1 MMNWLNGPRE
11 DFIGARVGVDSGRH
25 FLDLQEECSG
35 CYNASVHQ
43 IIFNEISASELSA
56 IPTLEQLELINSF
69 QVDGAK
75 IEDGETAGAPFGVVE
90 RDGRRIFRYRSKD
103 YRIYFTTEDDK
114 IVVQRVLHTNSLRD
128 FLFRSG
134 MGNGSE
140 DQRLG
145 ESRSFWRL
153 IDEGEKAAR
162 K

>member
-1 MMNWLNGPRE
+1 MLNGRLNIRE
-11 DFIGARVGVDSGRH
+11 IKGH
-25 FLDLQEECSG
+25 FLDLQGKRAE
-35 CYNASVHQ
+35 CYNVHVHQ
-43 IIFNEISASELSA
+43 IVFNEISASELSA
-56 IPTLEQLELINSF
+56 IPTLEQLELISSF
-69 QVDGAK
+69 QVDGEK
-75 IEDGETAGAPFGVVE
+75 VKDGEDKDTPFGVVE

-103 YRIYFTTEDDK
+103 YRIYFTMEDDRV
-114 IVVQRVLHTNSLRD
+114 VVQRVLHTNSLRD

-134 MGNGSE
+134 MGGGSE